1 MSAEQDRGIPP
12 SATIVPTIEGFDG
25 DLASLTERLRRHP
38 EEVRGLSVLRLVQT
52 MVERWNAKSDP
63 VASSDEVPATA
74 WVVRRKIEMAL
85 PRPVASELAEVI
97 EEQAQPSRSWLAPA
111 MAQLEGLRRQANM
124 LHLREPSAWPER
136 LRPVSGRPIASLPE
150 AWPRLKSK
158 RIPAPTKIYR
168 EDDPIA
174 DRMQRWRH
182 WLEHEAAVSFPSAQM
197 GRIEVVSMFIAL
209 ILLWSAGEVNVEQA
223 QVYAPLE
230 VVLGGQGE

>member
-1 MSAEQDRGIPP
+1 MSAEQNRGVPP
-12 SATIVPTIEGFDG
+12 STTAAPTIDGFDG

-38 EEVRGLSVLRLVQT
+38 EEVRALSVLRLVQT

-85 PRPVASELAEVI
+85 PRPASSELAEAI
-97 EEQAQPSRSWLAPA
+97 EEEPQPSRSWLAPA
-111 MAQLEGLRRQANM
+111 IAQLECLRRQANM
-124 LHLREPSAWPER
+124 LHLRERSAWPQH

-158 RIPAPTKIYR
+158 RIPSPTKIYR

-197 GRIEVVSMFIAL
+197 GRIEVVSMFVAL
-209 ILLWSAGEVNVEQA
+209 ILLWSAGEVNVKQA
-223 QVYAPLE
+223 QVYAALE
-230 VVLGGQGE
+230 VVLVGRGE